1 MRFVA
6 IAVAVAACSSPSPV
20 TTPAAAPRLAAEG
33 GSDQA
38 DHDCQVILRQLLRV
52 DLSPTGSGD
61 WETDGSDWVFVA
73 TVETSGSAVPSV
85 LYQNGSTWL
94 AASDAVAIAGAPPG
108 SSLWTITLDS
118 QIGDTLQAIPYV
130 TLANGARL
138 FDHNRLSDDGA
149 SYVLD
154 PDNDFSIWES
164 DAQGTC
170 QPPSDS
176 RSATLAFTAD
186 WQATRAGVIVP
197 GGSVTIDYATSRAP
211 ACRGA
216 GWDIAAH
223 VLFTNAPEQI
233 IASVASG
240 STSFTVPP
248 DGASQLVIWFE
259 NTDSTG
265 CDSYDSNDGANYTFA
280 VETRPQWLGDAT
292 NLLSQSAT
300 DACAGGADANQGFTL
315 DGTARSFDSRS
326 DLCFQVYQPGV
337 TDFPNT
343 DIWQQLDS
351 NVHWQLTTMTGE
363 TAWFSTPVDFNQ
375 FVGNNAQYAFAW
387 EQIDPFRAN
396 HCPELTPDPIGNGLV
411 QIQVQYY
418 VTVNNGAINGNNETG
433 YFFGNFIAPAPASCD

>member
-1 MRFVA
+1 VPG
-6 IAVAVAACSSPSPV
+6 PS
-20 TTPAAAPRLAAEG
+20 
-33 GSDQA
+33 
-38 DHDCQVILRQLLRV
+38 
-52 DLSPTGSGD
+52 
-61 WETDGSDWVFVA
+61 
-73 TVETSGSAVPSV
+73 TSA
-85 LYQNGSTWL
+85 
-94 AASDAVAIAGAPPG
+94 
-108 SSLWTITLDS
+108 
-118 QIGDTLQAIPYV
+118 DTLQLIPYV
-130 TLANGARL
+130 TLASGARL
-138 FDHNRLSDDGA
+138 FDHNRVVDDGA

-154 PDNDFSIWES
+154 PDDDFSIW
-164 DAQGTC
+164 AAPATC
-170 QPPSDS
+170 DYPSDS

-197 GGSVTIDYATSRAP
+197 GGSVTIDYAASRAP
-211 ACRGA
+211 MCRGA

-223 VLFTNAPEQI
+223 VLFTDAPEEI
-233 IASVASG
+233 IASVAGG
-240 STSFTVPP
+240 STTFTVPP

-265 CDSYDSNDGANYTFA
+265 CDVYDSNDSANYTFA

-433 YFFGNFIAPAPASCD
+433 YFFGNFTAPAPASCN